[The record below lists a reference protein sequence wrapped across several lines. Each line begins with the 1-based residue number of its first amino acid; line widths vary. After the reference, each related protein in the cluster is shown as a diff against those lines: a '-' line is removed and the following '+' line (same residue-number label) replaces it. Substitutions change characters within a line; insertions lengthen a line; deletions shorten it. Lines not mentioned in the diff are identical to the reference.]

1 MSNKEQ
7 MFAMLEAIEQA
18 LIQNF
23 KNTDELFVFF
33 KECEVPDFIV
43 ELQNTK
49 TTPICDEN
57 GKVVDEQ
64 IEEEIINY
72 TVSEYM
78 TQFRLV
84 FENDDEFSE
93 DPIAIN
99 FMSYIEY
106 MRKLYTKLV
115 ERGLMEKFN
124 V

>member
-43 ELQNTK
+43 ELRNTK

-57 GKVVDEQ
+57 GNVVDVQ
-64 IEEEIINY
+64 LKDEIINY

-78 TQFRLV
+78 TRFGV
-84 FENDDEFSE
+84 FFDNEDKFS
-93 DPIAIN
+93 DNPIAIN
-99 FMSYIEY
+99 FMFYIEY
-106 MRKLYTKLV
+106 MKKFYTKLV
-115 ERGLMEKFN
+115 ERGLMEEID

>member
-33 KECEVPDFIV
+33 NECGVPDYIV
-43 ELQNTK
+43 ELQNTEI
-49 TTPICDEN
+49 TPICDEN
-57 GKVVDEQ
+57 GNVVDVQ
-64 IEEEIINY
+64 DEEEIINY

-93 DPIAIN
+93 DPIAIYI
-99 FMSYIEY
+99 MSYVEY
-106 MRKLYTKLV
+106 MNKLYTKLV

>member
-43 ELQNTK
+43 ELRNTK

-57 GKVVDEQ
+57 GNVVDVQ
-64 IEEEIINY
+64 DEEEIINY

-93 DPIAIN
+93 DPIAIYI
-99 FMSYIEY
+99 MSYVEY
-106 MRKLYTKLV
+106 MNKLYTKLV